1 MIPYELKKKC
11 VSLYKQGKTKRQV
24 YDEVF
29 HNVHPEMAFE
39 TFKTKMWDW
48 QKKIVYAD
56 DFTLH
61 SGTYEG
67 FTAHD
72 ATVQVDSEGRIRQA
86 WIKQSE
92 NEIDYEKIIDAF
104 KDNIKIEEIEPCKHD
119 GESMLEIPLFDMHFG
134 VAALDD
140 YKPMLE
146 QLLDIISSK
155 YYDEINVAFGQ
166 DMIHTNDMRGH
177 TAKGTD
183 IGKIDI
189 PKAWNDVWTMWHN
202 VLTTCLKHSKKVN
215 MIYSKGNHDE
225 CISWAAFKALEVAFP
240 QIHFDDSLAPRKAIH
255 WNRCFI
261 GISHGEEKRAGEKDF
276 RGRFVYTFAQQ
287 FADSDV
293 REIHLGHLHCES
305 ERGDQYGVLVRR
317 LSSAVPTDDW
327 TLEQGYVGA
336 HKRFMI
342 FEWKPG
348 RLSAIYYI

>member
-11 VSLYKQGKTKRQV
+11 VSLFKEGHSKR
-24 YDEVF
+24 YIYEEVF
-29 HNVHPEMAFE
+29 KKEHPEMSFQ
-39 TFKTKMWDW
+39 TFRTKIWYWGKD
-48 QKKIVYAD
+48 KAYAD
-56 DFTLH
+56 DMTLY

-72 ATVQVDSEGRIRQA
+72 ATVQVDSDGNIRQA
-86 WIKQSE
+86 WIKQSANDVNYE
-92 NEIDYEKIIDAF
+92 EIVEFFKKSVHVEK
-104 KDNIKIEEIEPCKHD
+104 IEPCKQD
-119 GESMLEIPLFDMHFG
+119 GDSMLEISLFDMHFG
-134 VAALDD
+134 VATLET
-140 YKPMLE
+140 YRPMVE
-146 QLLDIISSK
+146 QLLNIISSK
-155 YYDEINVAFGQ
+155 YYDEINIAFGQ

-183 IGKIDI
+183 IGRIDFQA
-189 PKAWNDVWTMWHN
+189 AWNDVWTMWHSI
-202 VLTTCLKHSKKVN
+202 LTMCLEHSKTVN

-240 QIHFDDSLAPRKAIH
+240 QINFDDTLAPRKVIY

-261 GISHGEEKRAGEKDF
+261 GISHGEEKKNGEKDF
-276 RGRFVYTFAQQ
+276 RGRFIYSFAKE
-287 FADSDV
+287 FAESDV

-348 RLSAIYYI
+348 KLSAIYYI